1 MAVNA
6 SESIQTSRDLTH
18 LEKHSAD
25 LSGNRAVY
33 HDLEDFEKSIH
44 NSFSM
49 LMEYRDAPRSPSTS
63 SVTSV
68 SASGL
73 DALSSPTTPAS
84 PLQEDMD
91 DEKLPNELLE
101 EICEDMGI
109 KDSMDIDL
117 IDYMMDQ
124 TNQMNNMQNDENY
137 CHSDSGGHQIP
148 RMPEIPLNMKGSGIS
163 RGSISM
169 GKENM
174 QRMMNPNFQSL
185 NNGGPVP
192 CMAGKMIN
200 PGKSSSFIGKTTN
213 SPLHADLNHGFK
225 TPCAPTQLAS
235 SVTSNINKS
244 ANYHQMPSNPQPNIH
259 GNCMHSYISPITR
272 SCCGG
277 THHHFPNCSRSSECS
292 NITQRTV
299 TFAEYQQNEP
309 SHNLTSDNRI
319 LDSGYN
325 TGKFDIYHPHNSAY
339 MVQPQN
345 KYGRPSPPVVNIQNL
360 NMKMSNSPHFNNSAK
375 LSQSGCLHQ
384 TMRSMTN
391 CAPRMFKYDEQQ
403 LASMQ
408 KANNGRTL
416 ESPLDQGYF
425 SGDAASVKS
434 FSSQSSICQSNDIL
448 SSQDNMTIKNEQ
460 STQALFNQSDATS
473 NQVIVKTENMLPPR
487 RLNQN
492 SGEHISLAK
501 QYTSS
506 QPSNAAC
513 NQSFISCQPQ
523 TNMSQ
528 TNLSQYG
535 FNINPTPVSDTSQK
549 TVQSK
554 ILPRLTHSKDV
565 APYTVPSNNGQ
576 ATINPYHEFTQGTTT
591 TAAPQTGLDNSA
603 TAVDFPTNFGKESL
617 NAEQQNQYGS
627 INMYRPDY
635 CKRGNTDC
643 RMVNNPNPCSH
654 PSNIHAQQSQNFSH
668 SNFSSPHNSDIGQPV
683 SYPVGHSGSAYP
695 GICVQKAINHSNFTN
710 NSNSESCSLIPNQI
724 ASTIKPF
731 KSNTDNRTFN
741 NNVSKQQEYLH
752 ETCLMSG
759 SNLITQPP
767 WPQED
772 YSQPVN
778 FNVSNI
784 PQQQQNAHYVC
795 PRNSYR
801 QSSTTQCIQSS
812 VQSPPLSNPMPH
824 NIEMR
829 NLSISNLAPNQI
841 SSSPHPGIH
850 NEHLSQIN
858 SQRNCW
864 STNLGSA
871 GAGNQMSQAMQTVQL
886 PPQAKIPKA
895 GLQHMQFPPHPVSES
910 VSSNCKLSH
919 RPPMLS
925 SQEAFIEHL
934 IMDKSSA
941 YRSHPLFPLL
951 RDLMITY
958 MNFNS
963 QSIHYQLIQHLPSQF
978 ERLLQ
983 NFLNR
988 NPPRGD
994 YQSNYAVESVIMDAL
1009 RYAHSSL
1016 IEKIRSKQ
1024 EQDKRIK
1031 GASQSITAIEEFCE
1045 KFDRS
1050 KHNSTIET
1058 GACIHGN
1065 PTSGGQPCGNQV
1077 FCRNT
1082 FLNDPTKNSR
1092 LPMEVLK
1099 EQADSISDAGS
1110 VVSSSSN
1117 HSTKSESKKHPS
1129 LPKEAVAIMLEWLRN
1144 HKDNPYPNDDEKA
1157 MLIKQTGL
1165 TINQINYWF
1174 TNARRRILPKWAQ
1187 AQAQPQSSNSQSP
1200 IQLPGHQMQLQHTA
1214 PQMQQQQNSQNPSL
1228 ALTVPSTT
1236 SVSSAVTNNTVLSS
1250 TSCNSSSSNSGN
1262 SSGSMNNN
1270 DDNENKDCQPQQTSN
1285 VSVERSTYLVNHE
1298 PSTSTLPPPPPPP
1311 LLPSSSDGKPSKE
1324 SVTQEDRPS
1333 TIARHPPPPP
1343 PPPPP
1348 LSE

>member
-6 SESIQTSRDLTH
+6 SESIQSTRDLAH
-18 LEKHSAD
+18 HEKNSTD
-25 LSGNRAVY
+25 LAGSRAAY
-33 HDLEDFEKSIH
+33 HDLDDFEKSIH

-49 LMEYRDAPRSPSTS
+49 LMEYRDVPRSPSTS

-84 PLQEDMD
+84 PIQEDMD
-91 DEKLPNELLE
+91 DKLPNELLE

-124 TNQMNNMQNDENY
+124 TNQMNNMQGNENY
-137 CHSDSGGHQIP
+137 YNSDSSHQVP
-148 RMPEIPLNMKGSGIS
+148 RMPEIPLNMKGSGLP
-163 RGSISM
+163 GGSM

-174 QRMMNPNFQSL
+174 QQMINPNFQST
-185 NNGGPVP
+185 NNGSSLS
-192 CMAGKMIN
+192 CMPGKMIN
-200 PGKSSSFIGKTTN
+200 SGKPLNSFMGKNVN
-213 SPLHADLNHGFK
+213 SQPHAHSNLEFK
-225 TPCAPTQLAS
+225 APCAPTQLAS
-235 SVTSNINKS
+235 SVTSNISKHS
-244 ANYHQMPSNPQPNIH
+244 NYHQIPNNQQQSLQ
-259 GNCMHSYISPITR
+259 GNCMHSYSLMSSITR
-272 SCCGG
+272 GCCGG
-277 THHHFPNCSRSSECS
+277 THDHYPNCPRSSECS
-292 NITQRTV
+292 GIAQQPV
-299 TFAEYQQNEP
+299 TFAGYPPNIP
-309 SHNLTSDNRI
+309 NHNLTPEKYFENRTMNSGHMSGK
-319 LDSGYN
+319 LDMYLP
-325 TGKFDIYHPHNSAY
+325 YNSAY
-339 MVQPQN
+339 TQN
-345 KYGRPSPPVVNIQNL
+345 KYGRPSPPVVNVQ
-360 NMKMSNSPHFNNSAK
+360 NMKMSNSPHFK
-375 LSQSGCLHQ
+375 FQSGCLHQ
-384 TMRSMTN
+384 TIRPMTN
-391 CAPRMFKYDEQQ
+391 CSTRMFKYDEQQ
-403 LASMQ
+403 LVQ
-408 KANNGRTL
+408 KGRTL

-434 FSSQSSICQSNDIL
+434 FSSQSSICQSNDML
-448 SSQDNMTIKNEQ
+448 SSQDSLTIKNEQ
-460 STQALFNQSDATS
+460 SPRALYNRSDRTS
-473 NQVIVKTENMLPPR
+473 NQVTVKTENMLPPG
-487 RLNQN
+487 RLSQN
-492 SGEHISLAK
+492 SGEHISHVK
-501 QYTSS
+501 QYISS
-506 QPSNAAC
+506 QPSNVAC
-513 NQSFISCQPQ
+513 NPSFISCQTQNNPQ
-523 TNMSQ
+523 S
-528 TNLSQYG
+528 
-535 FNINPTPVSDTSQK
+535 NIPQHGCIVNAACASDTSQK
-549 TVQSK
+549 SVQSK

-576 ATINPYHEFTQGTTT
+576 ATINPYHEFTQGAT
-591 TAAPQTGLDNSA
+591 TAAQTGLDNTA

-617 NAEQQNQYGS
+617 NAEQQNQCQG
-627 INMYRPDY
+627 MYSPEY
-635 CKRGNTDC
+635 CKQGNADC
-643 RMVNNPNPCSH
+643 LMVNSDPHSH
-654 PSNIHAQQSQNFSH
+654 PSSIHTQQSPNLSY
-668 SNFSSPHNSDIGQPV
+668 SNFNSHNSDIVQTV
-683 SYPVGHSGSAYP
+683 SHPAGHSVPAYS
-695 GICVQKAINHSNFTN
+695 GIRLQKGIN
-710 NSNSESCSLIPNQI
+710 NSYHFRNNSDAGTCSVIPNQMT
-724 ASTIKPF
+724 SSIKSF
-731 KSNTDNRTFN
+731 KPNLDNRTFN
-741 NNVSKQQEYLH
+741 INRHQYMH
-752 ETCLMSG
+752 ETCLMGG
-759 SNLITQPP
+759 SNLITAQTWP
-767 WPQED
+767 PQEE
-772 YSQPVN
+772 YSSIN
-778 FNVSNI
+778 LNNASTLS
-784 PQQQQNAHYVC
+784 QQQQNAHYMC
-795 PRNSYR
+795 PRNSVQ
-801 QSSTTQCIQSS
+801 QSSTSQHIQTSI
-812 VQSPPLSNPMPH
+812 QSPPFSNLMPH

-829 NLSISNLAPNQI
+829 NQAIIDLASNQI
-841 SSSPHPGIH
+841 QSGPHQNILNDNMP
-850 NEHLSQIN
+850 QIN
-858 SQRNCW
+858 PQSCW
-864 STNLGSA
+864 PTSLGSA
-871 GAGNQMSQAMQTVQL
+871 GAGNQVSQAINSMQNIPL

-895 GLQHMQFPPHPVSES
+895 GLQHMQFPPHPIGDS

-1050 KHNSTIET
+1050 KHGSTLET

-1065 PTSGGQPCGNQV
+1065 PTTGGQPCSNQV

-1082 FLNDPTKNSR
+1082 FLNDSNKNSR
-1092 LPMEVLK
+1092 LSMEVLK
-1099 EQADSISDAGS
+1099 EQPDSISDTGS

-1129 LPKEAVAIMLEWLRN
+1129 LPKEAVAVMLEWLRN

-1187 AQAQPQSSNSQSP
+1187 AQAQPQPSGSTNSQTP
-1200 IQLPGHQMQLQHTA
+1200 IQLPGHQVQLQHA
-1214 PQMQQQQNSQNPSL
+1214 SSQMQQQQNSQSSSLTLSAPSSSTSISS
-1228 ALTVPSTT
+1228 ALT
-1236 SVSSAVTNNTVLSS
+1236 SSTVLSS
-1250 TSCNSSSSNSGN
+1250 TSCSSNSSSIT
-1262 SSGSMNNN
+1262 N
-1270 DDNENKDCQPQQTSN
+1270 DDNNSNNCQKSHLSSQQQQTKA
-1285 VSVERSTYLVNHE
+1285 SVKKNSCLINTQVNKST
-1298 PSTSTLPPPPPPP
+1298 P
-1311 LLPSSSDGKPSKE
+1311 PSSAGKSPEE
-1324 SVTQEDRPS
+1324 SVTEEDRLS
-1333 TIARHPPPPP
+1333 KVSV
-1343 PPPPP
+1343 PP